1 MAHRSKSAMQL
12 VLFDTSAVPAA
23 PFAAVTDEP
32 RRQPNKEFIL
42 KHLQSMLRLL
52 RSAEILPWSEA
63 ETRNWEQLVPELTG
77 LLGAAEGETIRR
89 EFEAQLARIRSGQV

>member
-1 MAHRSKSAMQL
+1 MTHRSKSAMQ
-12 VLFDTSAVPAA
+12 
-23 PFAAVTDEP
+23 
-32 RRQPNKEFIL
+32 KEFIL

-52 RSAEILPWSEA
+52 RSAEILPWSEV